1 MKLEFQ
7 FIPRTTAGV
16 NARTLCSKEQ
26 WDKARFACYQRAGY
40 VCEVC
45 SGVGPDHPVECHEY
59 WEWDDPSGV
68 QKLIK
73 LIALCPTCHQ
83 AVHLLGSMFRAG
95 RFGTVRTARNYIEL
109 GGLYLNLLMHAM
121 NVNKWTLDQTRSNIF
136 EAYKQYSLRSTLQ
149 WKVNVDL
156 VVDFTE
162 QPTRFEMEGFEL

>member
-1 MKLEFQ
+1 MILEFQ

-26 WDKARFACYQRAGY
+26 WDKVRFACYQRSGY

-45 SGVGPDHPVECHEY
+45 GGVGPDHPVECHEY
-59 WEWDDPSGV
+59 WEWDGPSGV
-68 QKLIK
+68 QKLVK
-73 LIALCPTCHQ
+73 LIALCPDCHH
-83 AVHLLGSMFRAG
+83 AVHLP
-95 RFGTVRTARNYIEL
+95 GTMYRTTAQMINPVRSYIEL
-109 GGLYLNLLMHAM
+109 GELYMNLVDHVANVNGCTLNQARSNLL
-121 NVNKWTLDQTRSNIF
+121 T
-136 EAYKQYSLRSTLQ
+136 AYKQYLLRSRFQ